1 MTRFVALVPRGI
13 AGILAAFMAAYF
25 VTDNFGGTSV
35 LRLSNPFLIPDLL
48 IVLLLGIAALLP
60 SRPGRPMLIFSL
72 AWSAAVWTVSLAHL
86 IMAGQVARGLGHLG
100 MILPAVIAAVLVI
113 MMQARQRP
121 DRETPDRSAATA
133 SSSP

>member
-48 IVLLLGIAALLP
+48 IVLLLGIAAVLP
-60 SRPGRPMLIFSL
+60 PRRARPMLIFSL

-86 IMAGQVARGLGHLG
+86 IVAGQVARGLGHLG
-100 MILPAVIAAVLVI
+100 MIMPAVIAAVLVI
-113 MMQARQRP
+113 MVQ
-121 DRETPDRSAATA
+121 DRVTPDPSVAAV